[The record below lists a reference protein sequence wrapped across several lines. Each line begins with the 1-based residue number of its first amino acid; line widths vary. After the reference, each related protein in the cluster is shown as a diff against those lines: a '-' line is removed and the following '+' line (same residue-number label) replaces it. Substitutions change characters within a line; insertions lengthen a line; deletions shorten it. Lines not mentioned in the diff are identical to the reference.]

1 MKIQSIRSSSVLAS
15 AIAAVLLSGCAGAPA
30 RDAELDQARSA
41 YQVASN
47 DPKVAQAA
55 PEQLRQASAALDRS
69 TSLNKQGA
77 APADVDHF
85 AHLSL
90 QQVAI
95 AEQLTDADASQAEV
109 KQGGTQRNKVL
120 LAASQQQTQQAQIAT
135 QNANVQTQ
143 QAQQAA
149 QDANAQNQQAQ
160 LAAQDA
166 NAQNQQAQLQAATAT
181 AQADQANQQ
190 NAQLQQQIAALDA
203 KQTDRGL
210 VLTLGSVLF
219 DTNQSD
225 LKAGSDQSLD
235 RLAQFMRDN
244 PKRNV
249 MIEGY
254 TDSSGNVDSNLGLS
268 TRRAAAVQT
277 MLVHGGIDPQRTATR
292 GFGVGYPVASN
303 ATAAGRQQNRR
314 VEIVISDVDGN
325 FPLTR

>member
-1 MKIQSIRSSSVLAS
+1 MMTQSIRSSSVLAS
-15 AIAAVLLSGCAGAPA
+15 AIAAVLLSGCAGTPA
-30 RDAELDQARSA
+30 RDAELDRARSA

-69 TSLNKQGA
+69 TNLNKQGA
-77 APADVDHF
+77 APADVDHY

-95 AEQLTDADASQAEV
+95 AEQLTDADASQSYV
-109 KQGGTQRNKVL
+109 KQGANQRNKVL
-120 LAASQQQTQQAQIAT
+120 LAASQQQTQQAQLAT
-135 QNANVQTQ
+135 QN
-143 QAQQAA
+143 
-149 QDANAQNQQAQ
+149 ANAQNQQAQ
-160 LAAQDA
+160 QTALDA

-181 AQADQANQQ
+181 AAADQANQQ
-190 NAQLQQQIAALDA
+190 NAQLQQQLAALDG

-219 DTNQSD
+219 DTNESD
-225 LKAGSDQSLD
+225 LKSGSDENLD

-244 PKRNV
+244 PKRKV

-268 TRRAAAVQT
+268 TRRAGAVQSA
-277 MLVHGGIDPQRTATR
+277 LIRGGIDSQRTLTR
-292 GFGVGYPVASN
+292 GFGVGYPVATN

-314 VEIVISDVDGN
+314 VEVVISDADGN